1 MSKIVQFSALG
12 GPEVLQFIEVAAAP
26 PGPGEVQIAMKA
38 AGLNRAELLFMAGT
52 YLLPPILP
60 SRLGFEGAA
69 EVVTVGVGVGG
80 FAPGDRVAIT
90 PGFKQDA
97 YGVLGE
103 VINIPASAL
112 EPIPDTVSYRDAAA
126 FWMAFGTAYGVLVQ
140 CGRLKAGAG
149 QTVLINAASSSV
161 GVAAIQIARAHGATV
176 IATTR
181 GPGKVA
187 ALKKA
192 GADHVIVTNT
202 DDVAGRVREITNGH
216 GFDIAADAVVG
227 EGLAKIAEASA
238 RDATLV
244 VYGLLSR
251 DVGALPFGP
260 MVVSGLKLTGFHLA
274 WSLLDVPERR
284 RAAVQHLNEG
294 LLSGAYRPA
303 IDRAF
308 AFADLREAYAH
319 MAANEHVGK
328 IIVEF

>member
-1 MSKIVQFSALG
+1 
-12 GPEVLQFIEVAAAP
+12 
-26 PGPGEVQIAMKA
+26 
-38 AGLNRAELLFMAGT
+38 
-52 YLLPPILP
+52 
-60 SRLGFEGAA
+60 
-69 EVVTVGVGVGG
+69 
-80 FAPGDRVAIT
+80 
-90 PGFKQDA
+90 
-97 YGVLGE
+97 
-103 VINIPASAL
+103 
-112 EPIPDTVSYRDAAA
+112 
-126 FWMAFGTAYGVLVQ
+126 VLVQ